1 MATKGW
7 AAPEV
12 ERTGTRA
19 RALCH
24 EVGDTPQLIPALWS
38 VAGVYIVRSELQA
51 ARDIGEQLLPLAERT
66 HDPASIMGGLWVSG
80 WPDFLQGAFTA
91 ARDHIE
97 RGIALYDRQHYHR
110 HTMLFGV
117 DLGVSLLAWLP
128 HSLWH
133 LGYPEQA
140 LQRSHVALTLAQE
153 LSHPYSLAFALDYTA
168 MLHQFRR
175 EVFTAHARAEA
186 AIALCTEHGFTYYL
200 AWAMIIRGWALTE
213 QGQNVEG
220 LAQMRQGLADIRA
233 TGAEVRL
240 PYYLALLAEACSK
253 AGQIEEGLTL
263 VTEALAQAR
272 RKGESW
278 REAELYRLQ
287 GELLLQAEGSVRKV
301 AKPPTADAVA
311 ESAALTAEAWF
322 QQALDMARR
331 QQAKML
337 ELRAAMS
344 LSRLWQQQGKR
355 HAAHALLA
363 ETYAWFTEGF
373 DTADLQDAR
382 TLLEALASC

>member
-1 MATKGW
+1 
-7 AAPEV
+7 
-12 ERTGTRA
+12 
-19 RALCH
+19 
-24 EVGDTPQLIPALWS
+24 
-38 VAGVYIVRSELQA
+38 
-51 ARDIGEQLLPLAERT
+51 
-66 HDPASIMGGLWVSG
+66 VSG
-80 WPDFLQGAFTA
+80 WPDFLQGDFTA
-91 ARDHIE
+91 ARNHLE
-97 RGIALYDRQHYHR
+97 RGIALYDRQHYQR
-110 HTMLFGV
+110 HAMLFGV
-117 DLGVSLLAWLP
+117 DLGVSLLAWFP

-133 LGYPEQA
+133 LGYSEQA

-186 AIALCTEHGFTYYL
+186 AIALCTEHGFAYYL
-200 AWAMIIRGWALTE
+200 AWAMFIRGWALAE
-213 QGQNVEG
+213 LGQNVEG
-220 LAQMRQGLADIRA
+220 LAQMHQGLADLRA

-253 AGQIEEGLTL
+253 AGQIEAGLTL
-263 VTEALAQAR
+263 LTEALAQAR
-272 RKGESW
+272 SKGESW
-278 REAELYRLQ
+278 WEAELYRLQ
-287 GELLLQAEGSVRKV
+287 GEQLLQVEGGERG
-301 AKPPTADAVA
+301 
-311 ESAALTAEAWF
+311 AALTAEEWF
-322 QQALDMARR
+322 QQALDMAHR

-355 HAAHALLA
+355 HAAHELLA

-382 TLLEALASC
+382 TLLEALAPG